1 MTNNTDDTSDIKKAA
16 DHADAA
22 QIKKNLEGHT
32 EAESPENLTED
43 EKTSFIDEDARTD
56 K

>member
-1 MTNNTDDTSDIKKAA
+1 MQNNDTSDITQAA

-22 QIKKNLEGHT
+22 QIKRNLDKQKQADT
-32 EAESPENLTED
+32 PEDLSNEQ
-43 EKTSFIDEDARTD
+43 KTSFIDENARTD